1 MTESRLLFV
10 KIAEKFL
17 TTRKKYGI
25 LYKERIRISGKE
37 ARYMRP
43 YTAPEGVW
51 LPIDEESILATA
63 DSGVLVNAGVDNDN
77 SWGKLTPPRHG

>member
-1 MTESRLLFV
+1 
-10 KIAEKFL
+10 
-17 TTRKKYGI
+17 
-25 LYKERIRISGKE
+25 
-37 ARYMRP
+37 MRP